1 MNYTDLLINQYAR
14 QPRARATI
22 QTLEDDMKRSTN
34 GALSVAG
41 MLNIDSAIGYS
52 LDIIGKIVG
61 QSRILTGAVAREFFA
76 FFNESPTQGFQFEG
90 SGGSPWYRHGDA
102 IASTATLTDSEYR
115 TVIRARCIKNYS
127 RCTLDSVELACEKL
141 FGSNRYSIEIIDPCH
156 WEITTVDAVPFIL
169 FCAREL
175 DVLPRSS
182 GMLYTFVESEVKHGN
197 G

>member
-1 MNYTDLLINQYAR
+1 MNYADLLISQYAR
-14 QPRARATI
+14 KSRARATI
-22 QTLEDDMKRSTN
+22 EELENDMKRSFN

-41 MLNIDSAIGYS
+41 MLNIDSAVGYS

-76 FFNESPTQGFQFEG
+76 FLDKSPTQGFQRQA

-115 TVIRARCIKNYS
+115 AVIRARCIKNFS
-127 RCTLDSVELACEKL
+127 RCTLDSVEQACEKL
-141 FGSNRYSIEIIDPCH
+141 FGRNRYSVGIIGPCH
-156 WEITTVDAVPFIL
+156 WEITTTDADPFIL
-169 FCAREL
+169 FCAKEL

-182 GMLYTFVESEVKHGN
+182 GMLYTFVESEVKNGN